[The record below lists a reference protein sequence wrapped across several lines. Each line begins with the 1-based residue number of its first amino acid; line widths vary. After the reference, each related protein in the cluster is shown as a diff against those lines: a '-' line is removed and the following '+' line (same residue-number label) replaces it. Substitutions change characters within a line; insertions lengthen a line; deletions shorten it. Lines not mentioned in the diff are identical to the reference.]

1 MQSLVAVSDNID
13 RNSKQII
20 MYSTYDYAYNGFL
33 YLNNIMRPRHKR
45 LSQLMIYSMT
55 ACLCFATNL
64 SYFCGRFNI
73 QVY

>member
-1 MQSLVAVSDNID
+1 
-13 RNSKQII
+13 
-20 MYSTYDYAYNGFL
+20 MYTINDYAYNGLL
-33 YLNNIMRPRHKR
+33 YLNNIMRPHHKR

-55 ACLCFATNL
+55 AFQCFATNL